1 MKDKNTF
8 GEELDAVVDVCAEVL
23 FYFVNYMLGLM
34 LLMGLGYF
42 KHLIDYVFSWLI
54 LLLMNQVGLEH

>member
-23 FYFVNYMLGLM
+23 FYFVNHMLGLM